1 MKPEAMRIINAF
13 GLKPIHIATIRGQ
26 KGNVSMLVNAGTNVN
41 EQTRH
46 GITPL
51 MLGALFGHIDIVALL
66 IKNGAER
73 SIQDA
78 EQRTAKEF
86 KPSQDTLERFRKDIQ
101 EASRTLLFSGGGAL
115 PEKNPENIT
124 TVRYF
129 QRVPGRCF
137 AATRDVMLLC
147 VPKRRSDI
155 VEKGC
160 FGPQWIWPTGYNAS
174 NHCAGGQESHTP
186 MGVLGLDHR
195 QHRSPY
201 CQ

>member
-46 GITPL
+46 GIAPL

-78 EQRTAKEF
+78 EQRTAKEV
-86 KPSQDTLERFRKDIQ
+86 SRFV
-101 EASRTLLFSGGGAL
+101 FSFFSFFLAYVFACL
-115 PEKNPENIT
+115 P
-124 TVRYF
+124 
-129 QRVPGRCF
+129 CF
-137 AATRDVMLLC
+137 RIYTN
-147 VPKRRSDI
+147 K
-155 VEKGC
+155 
-160 FGPQWIWPTGYNAS
+160 Y
-174 NHCAGGQESHTP
+174 
-186 MGVLGLDHR
+186 
-195 QHRSPY
+195 
-201 CQ
+201 